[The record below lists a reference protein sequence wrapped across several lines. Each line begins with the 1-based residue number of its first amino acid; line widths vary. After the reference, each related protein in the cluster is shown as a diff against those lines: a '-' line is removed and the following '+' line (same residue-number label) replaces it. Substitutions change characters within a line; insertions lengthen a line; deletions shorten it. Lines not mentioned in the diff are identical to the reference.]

1 MIGHNI
7 RIKFKALFKVDG
19 GLNGVKDGVKELT
32 DIQCVIIREMENNP
46 SITTRELAQKTNI
59 KFRTIQRYINQLQ
72 EMGIVSRVGGRKE
85 GLWEVKH

>member
-1 MIGHNI
+1 MAQ
-7 RIKFKALFKVDG
+7 K
-19 GLNGVKDGVKELT
+19 
-32 DIQCVIIREMENNP
+32 M
-46 SITTRELAQKTNI
+46 AQKTDI